1 MSKPVYLLSGEE
13 FLADEAL
20 DRIRKESGADP
31 LSEVHL
37 DGGGDVAELMGALET
52 PSLLGGVRL
61 VVARGAGDLRKEHV
75 ERLARYIDEPS
86 PGSILVLIA
95 SARTKLD
102 AQVKKAGAMI
112 ALEAP
117 KGRKLVSWLRER
129 AKGHSLKLDDR
140 GAWAMVDA
148 VGTELR
154 DLDGALEQLQTSLGS
169 GAAVAAA
176 EVRKAFPRLADQRIF
191 AFTDAVGDRKLPV
204 AMASLRRLLEQG
216 DEPLVIFGSLSGQ
229 VRRML
234 RARRYADTGP
244 DAVGEAMALPG
255 WRAKCLTL
263 QARSYREDELIRA
276 LSLLAQTD
284 VELKSGDSEP
294 ESALERAV
302 VQIIGPR

>member
-20 DRIRKESGADP
+20 ERIRDETGADP

-37 DGGGDVAELMGALET
+37 DGGADVAELMGALET

-61 VVARGAGDLRKEHV
+61 VVVRSAGDLRKEQV
-75 ERLARYIDEPS
+75 ERLTRYIDEPS
-86 PGSILVLIA
+86 PGSVLVLIA
-95 SARTKLD
+95 SAKTKLD
-102 AQVKKAGAMI
+102 AQVKKAGAMVT
-112 ALEAP
+112 LETP
-117 KGRKLVSWLRER
+117 KGRKLVGWLRER
-129 AKGHSLKLDDR
+129 AKEHALKLDDR
-140 GAWAMVDA
+140 GAWTMLDA

-154 DLDGALEQLQTSLGS
+154 DLDGALEQLQTRLGA
-169 GAAVAAA
+169 GAAVGAVD
-176 EVRKAFPRLADQRIF
+176 VRKAFPRLADQRIF

-216 DEPLVIFGSLSGQ
+216 DEPLVVFGALSGQ

-234 RARRYADTGP
+234 RARRFADAGP
-244 DAVGEAMALPG
+244 SAVGAAMALPG
-255 WRAKCLTL
+255 WRAERLTR
-263 QARSYREDELIRA
+263 QARAYREDELIRA
-276 LSLLAQTD
+276 LSLLASTD

-302 VQIIGPR
+302 VQIIGVR